1 MDAVDLHILTHA
13 GTRQDWLDQAL
24 ASCQGQP
31 VNVHVIP
38 NGSQIDQGRAR
49 GFATGSADFVGILD
63 CDDGLLPGAVESCLE
78 ALANRPDAVGAF
90 TDEVRMRDGVP
101 VGVGDSTGTG
111 PWCPIRQLTRIS
123 YGRHLMVMRRAIVMP
138 YLAELAGWP
147 RLGVY
152 VLRGLA
158 VQQGQWI
165 HVERDGYVHREHDGN
180 VSKVTP
186 TTPEQVRAAVL
197 RVRPILAPL
206 IRKK

>member
-1 MDAVDLHILTHA
+1 MAAVDLHILTHA
-13 GTRQDWLDQAL
+13 GANPDWLDQAL

-38 NGSQIDQGRAR
+38 NGPHIDQGRAK

-63 CDDGLLPGAVESCLE
+63 SDDWLLPGAVESCLE
-78 ALANRPDAVGAF
+78 SLANRPDAVGAF
-90 TDEVRMRDGVP
+90 TDEVRMRDGVQ

-138 YLAELAGWP
+138 YLAELAEWP

-158 VQQGQWI
+158 VQQGPWI

-180 VSKVTP
+180 IAKVVP
-186 TTPEQVRAAVL
+186 TTTEQVRAAVL
-197 RVRPILAPL
+197 RVRPFLCP
-206 IRKK
+206 R